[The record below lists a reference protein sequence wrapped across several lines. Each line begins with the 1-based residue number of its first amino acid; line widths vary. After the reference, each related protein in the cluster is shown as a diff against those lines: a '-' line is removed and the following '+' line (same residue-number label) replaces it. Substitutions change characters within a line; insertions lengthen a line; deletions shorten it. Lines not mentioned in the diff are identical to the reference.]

1 MSNPANPQT
10 PYSPPTHQGSPAGY
24 AQQAPRGSVPLDRAV
39 LRQILFGGVIV
50 VVIAVISNLLSI
62 IGSAMYSF
70 RAELI
75 FSLFWSVFVAAVFVV
90 GAGASAL
97 YFAPLAKA
105 TSTADLLKKLAVA
118 AGVGAAALLVLNFI
132 FAVVTGGQYLVQM
145 IVSSGILGSISSG
158 ITYGAFFA
166 LGVFV
171 ARALPVTSKPYPGQ
185 GYGAQPQ
192 APASQQ
198 GFAPRGSGVPQGSP
212 QGSPQAP
219 VAPQGFAP
227 QGSGAPQGSP
237 QAPAAPQGYA
247 PPVPAQQA
255 YVPQAPAAQQ
265 AYAPQPPV
273 APAQPAQQQP
283 PVAPQP

>member
-1 MSNPANPQT
+1 M
-10 PYSPPTHQGSPAGY
+10 
-24 AQQAPRGSVPLDRAV
+24 DRAV

-50 VVIAVISNLLSI
+50 VVIAAISNLLSI
-62 IGSAMYSF
+62 IGSSVYSF

-75 FSLFWSVFVAAVFVV
+75 FSLFWSVFVAAVFVI

-97 YFAPLAKA
+97 SIAPLAKA
-105 TSTADLLKKLAVA
+105 TSTVDLLKKLAVA

-171 ARALPVTSKPYPGQ
+171 ARALPAAPKAYPNP
-185 GYGAQPQ
+185 GYA
-192 APASQQ
+192 AP
-198 GFAPRGSGVPQGSP
+198 
-212 QGSPQAP
+212 
-219 VAPQGFAP
+219 
-227 QGSGAPQGSP
+227 P
-237 QAPAAPQGYA
+237 QAPAAQQRFAPQA
-247 PPVPAQQA
+247 PAAQQA
-255 YVPQAPAAQQ
+255 YAPQPLAQQAYAPHAPVAQQ

-273 APAQPAQQQP
+273 APAQPAQQP